1 MRNEAA
7 SRACRERQTQLQH
20 TLPLGSYLL
29 KPVQRILKYH
39 LLLQNIVKHCD
50 RNTSGYSDII
60 VALSAMTGIAH
71 HINDMKRKHEH
82 AVRVQEVQSLLDGW
96 PVMNKFITKVRS
108 TFQCPNVLIQGEDLT
123 TYGELVAEGAFRMY
137 GAKAPRHVFL
147 LDKMLLICKRKED
160 GTLGYKA
167 HIMVK
172 LTFLFFLGVA
182 PESHDFF
189 MPTVFQSD
197 ANRKC
202 SWRTVEL
209 PRHPIQQSA
218 QSVHSGGEFH

>member
-50 RNTSGYSDII
+50 RSQTPGYSDII

-96 PVMNKFITKVRS
+96 P
-108 TFQCPNVLIQGEDLT
+108 GEDLT
-123 TYGELVAEGAFRMY
+123 TYGELVAEGSFRMY

-147 LDKMLLICKRKED
+147 LDRMLLIVKRKED

-167 HIMVK
+167 HIMVWNIYILK
-172 LTFLFFLGVA
+172 RSLRQFSSFYSFYSFYCCV
-182 PESHDFF
+182 
-189 MPTVFQSD
+189 VFQLD
-197 ANRKC
+197 ADRKC
-202 SWRTVEL
+202 SRRAAKF
-209 PRHPIQQSA
+209 PRHPIRQSTPT
-218 QSVHSGGEFH
+218 VHPRGRDSS

>member
-50 RNTSGYSDII
+50 RSQTPGYTDII

-96 PVMNKFITKVRS
+96 P
-108 TFQCPNVLIQGEDLT
+108 GEDLT
-123 TYGELVAEGAFRMY
+123 TYGELVAEGSFRMY

-147 LDKMLLICKRKED
+147 LDRMLLIVKRKED
-160 GTLGYKA
+160 GTLGYKV
-167 HIMVK
+167 HIMVC
-172 LTFLFFLGVA
+172 TFGCQCPVPASRAAVVPNFLARLDMIIIPVYLL
-182 PESHDFF
+182 
-189 MPTVFQSD
+189 
-197 ANRKC
+197 C
-202 SWRTVEL
+202 SV
-209 PRHPIQQSA
+209 PISC
-218 QSVHSGGEFH
+218 

>member
-1 MRNEAA
+1 
-7 SRACRERQTQLQH
+7 LQH

-50 RNTSGYSDII
+50 RSQTPGYTDII

-96 PVMNKFITKVRS
+96 P
-108 TFQCPNVLIQGEDLT
+108 GEDLT
-123 TYGELVAEGAFRMY
+123 TYGELVAEGSFRMY

-147 LDKMLLICKRKED
+147 LDRMLLIVKRKED
-160 GTLGYKA
+160 GTLGYKV
-167 HIMVK
+167 HIMVC
-172 LTFLFFLGVA
+172 TFGCQCPVPVPVPASRAAVVPNFLARLDMIIIPVYLL
-182 PESHDFF
+182 
-189 MPTVFQSD
+189 
-197 ANRKC
+197 C
-202 SWRTVEL
+202 SV
-209 PRHPIQQSA
+209 PISC
-218 QSVHSGGEFH
+218 

>member
-7 SRACRERQTQLQH
+7 SRACRERQTELQH

-50 RNTSGYSDII
+50 RSQTPGYSDII

-96 PVMNKFITKVRS
+96 P
-108 TFQCPNVLIQGEDLT
+108 GEDLT
-123 TYGELVAEGAFRMY
+123 TYGELVAEGSFRMY

-147 LDKMLLICKRKED
+147 LDRMLLIVKRKED

-167 HIMVK
+167 HIMVRK
-172 LTFLFFLGVA
+172 SSLYHYSL
-182 PESHDFF
+182 SH
-189 MPTVFQSD
+189 
-197 ANRKC
+197 ANSRC
-202 SWRTVEL
+202 FPMVSND
-209 PRHPIQQSA
+209 
-218 QSVHSGGEFH
+218 VHSRL